1 MNLSIQLQASLDVIC
16 DRLLGLAEAQGVSL
30 EAVANGELVFRPC
43 IPGRVSPSIRLHRV
57 AAAPEGEVWELAVGQ
72 GTAEDRPVMGDL
84 LRQLADAI
92 PDGAVLR
99 PDEPRMGSSIPA

>member
-16 DRLLGLAEAQGVSL
+16 DRLLGLAETEGVPL
-30 EAVANGELVFRPC
+30 EAVANGELVFRPRT
-43 IPGRVSPSIRLHRV
+43 PGRISPSIRLHRI
-57 AAAPEGEVWELAVGQ
+57 AAAGVDETWELAVGQ
-72 GTAEDRPVMGDL
+72 GSAEDRPVMGAL

-92 PDGAVLR
+92 PAGAGLR